1 MASALLSFQCHLFLC
16 VFHILA
22 TFLRAFFML
31 IKKKEDKFNRYQR
44 THSNWNQQRYT
55 LSYIWKFCQITIKRM
70 KKKKNHPTQIASVT
84 KHFHKRVFT
93 LHVMNAQLLLD
104 KEAEAN
110 KLSITIVNGLL
121 RSILLTSFWKIKH
134 FGWMKVI
141 WNTIVSLIFFHLCS
155 FFSISSLC
163 AVSRSVCMANR
174 LSSGKLFCQSDHR
187 YYCRQRSLHLCNIR
201 FNPFKII

>member
-1 MASALLSFQCHLFLC
+1 MLAHCFHFNAIFFLC

-31 IKKKEDKFNRYQR
+31 IKKKKTSLIGINAR
-44 THSNWNQQRYT
+44 NQQWYT

-70 KKKKNHPTQIASVT
+70 KKKKKHPTQIASVT

-134 FGWMKVI
+134 FAWMKVI

>member
-1 MASALLSFQCHLFLC
+1 MSSFFC
-16 VFHILA
+16 
-22 TFLRAFFML
+22 AFF
-31 IKKKEDKFNRYQR
+31 IFWRHFYEHFYVRKKTKLNRYQHK
-44 THSNWNQQRYT
+44 HSNWTQQRYT

-70 KKKKNHPTQIASVT
+70 KKKKKHPTQIASVT

-134 FGWMKVI
+134 YAWIKVI

-155 FFSISSLC
+155 FFIYIL
-163 AVSRSVCMANR
+163 SVCCVSLSLHGKSSFIGKVILSVGPSLL
-174 LSSGKLFCQSDHR
+174 LSSAVASFVQH
-187 YYCRQRSLHLCNIR
+187 
-201 FNPFKII
+201 

>member
-1 MASALLSFQCHLFLC
+1 MPSFFVYFSYFGDVFTSIFHVNKKNKTSLIGINARILTETNRDTLCHIFG
-16 VFHILA
+16 
-22 TFLRAFFML
+22 
-31 IKKKEDKFNRYQR
+31 N
-44 THSNWNQQRYT
+44 
-55 LSYIWKFCQITIKRM
+55 FCQITIKRM
-70 KKKKNHPTQIASVT
+70 KKKKKHTTQIASVT

-134 FGWMKVI
+134 FAWMKVI